1 MQAAAW
7 EKYSPMPLLSCH
19 LLICQNR
26 ENRLGQDAMPITGA
40 AVMIPIASSTPA
52 LETRMLIADIMEAAG
67 MIIVSC
73 VGITTHCMRDGW
85 RGTISQIA
93 ISAPRNSAVIHGI
106 DSLQMSFIINRNIC
120 SIIMV
125 KTPLMGMHCGNSFM
139 SFSGESLCRNCC
151 EDKKSQKNCGQWLD
165 LFNKQRSFFNWFFAW
180 CLLGSAHE
188 PESVEQTGHVL
199 PQMIFMNLPSFHVTT
214 STVKLTSIL

>member
-165 LFNKQRSFFNWFFAW
+165 LLLKQRSFFNWFLSDVFLVQHMSQNPLNRQAMCFLKW
-180 CLLGSAHE
+180 FSW
-188 PESVEQTGHVL
+188 
-199 PQMIFMNLPSFHVTT
+199 IFPPSM
-214 STVKLTSIL
+214 

>member
-1 MQAAAW
+1 MHKGKLSAIQYSPSAKRRALSAPFRKRKRSFNCTPIMQAAAW

-73 VGITTHCMRDGW
+73 VGITTHCMRDG
-85 RGTISQIA
+85 
-93 ISAPRNSAVIHGI
+93 
-106 DSLQMSFIINRNIC
+106 
-120 SIIMV
+120 
-125 KTPLMGMHCGNSFM
+125 
-139 SFSGESLCRNCC
+139 
-151 EDKKSQKNCGQWLD
+151 
-165 LFNKQRSFFNWFFAW
+165 
-180 CLLGSAHE
+180 
-188 PESVEQTGHVL
+188 
-199 PQMIFMNLPSFHVTT
+199 
-214 STVKLTSIL
+214 

>member
-7 EKYSPMPLLSCH
+7 EKYSSMPLLSCH

-73 VGITTHCMRDGW
+73 VGITTHCMRDG
-85 RGTISQIA
+85 
-93 ISAPRNSAVIHGI
+93 
-106 DSLQMSFIINRNIC
+106 
-120 SIIMV
+120 
-125 KTPLMGMHCGNSFM
+125 
-139 SFSGESLCRNCC
+139 
-151 EDKKSQKNCGQWLD
+151 
-165 LFNKQRSFFNWFFAW
+165 
-180 CLLGSAHE
+180 
-188 PESVEQTGHVL
+188 
-199 PQMIFMNLPSFHVTT
+199 
-214 STVKLTSIL
+214 